1 LIKRVLG
8 LEKKKKSTLGIIGI
22 IVIAVGLGSFF
33 FFEESF
39 GRESIKIGVILSETG
54 PSSGIG
60 IEERDG
66 MLMAV
71 DEINSRGGINGRP
84 IELIIVNSESN
95 PEKAKKDFLEIEEA
109 HAPLMYVSST
119 SSISTVVAPLAE
131 EGEVVLMIFATASEI
146 TVDKQWVYRYF
157 PMADDEILAILQ
169 GLDELEIKNLG
180 ILYQNDEYG
189 KDVSNEVATKF
200 ENSERLVSKESFELL
215 ELDVIDFKENIAK
228 LQNEDAIYVV
238 AFPDYIEIILKQ
250 LRESNYSGEILT
262 PLDASVFKIIN
273 MPEANGV
280 YLTAPIIY
288 DSNFIFARTVSENFE
303 SRYNKQFDFNAGN
316 GYDLIRI
323 LGGLLKNEELTRDNV
338 KRILD
343 EGFIYSGVFGS
354 IDVLPGEHDI
364 AFGLYPSKVVD
375 GKLEFRR

>member
-1 LIKRVLG
+1 MG

-22 IVIAVGLGSFF
+22 IVIAIGLGSFF
-33 FFEESF
+33 FFEVGGEP
-39 GRESIKIGVILSETG
+39 IKIGVILSETG
-54 PSSGIG
+54 PGSGIG

-71 DEINSRGGINGRP
+71 DEINARGGINGRT
-84 IELIIVNSESN
+84 IELIIVDSESN
-95 PEKAKKDFLEIEEA
+95 PEKAKKDFLEIEET

-119 SSISTVVAPLAE
+119 SSISTAVGPLAE
-131 EGEVVLMIFATASEI
+131 EREVVLMIFATASEI

-157 PMADDEILAILQ
+157 PMADDELLAILQ

-189 KDVSNEVATKF
+189 RDVSNEVATKF

-238 AFPDYIEIILKQ
+238 AFPDYVEIILKQ
-250 LRESNYSGEILT
+250 LRESNYTGEILT

-303 SRYNKQFDFNAGN
+303 TRYNKQFDFNAAN

-323 LGGLLKNEELTRDNV
+323 LGGLLQNEELSRDNV

-364 AFGLYPSKVVD
+364 AFGLYPSKLVD

>member
-1 LIKRVLG
+1 MG
-8 LEKKKKSTLGIIGI
+8 LEKNKSTLGIIGI
-22 IVIAVGLGSFF
+22 IVIAVGVGSFF

-39 GRESIKIGVILSETG
+39 GREPIKIGVIVPETG
-54 PSSGIG
+54 AGSGFG

-71 DEINSRGGINGRP
+71 DEINSRGGINGRL
-84 IELIIVNSESN
+84 IELIIVDSESN
-95 PEKAKKDFLEIEEA
+95 PEKAKKDFLDIEET
-109 HAPLMYVSST
+109 HAPLMYVSGG
-119 SSISTVVAPLAE
+119 SSFSAAVAPLAE
-131 EGEVVLMIFATASEI
+131 EREVVLMIFATATEI

-157 PMADDEILAILQ
+157 PMADDELLAILQ
-169 GLDELEIKNLG
+169 ALDDLHIKNLG
-180 ILYQNDEYG
+180 VLYQNDEYG
-189 KDVSNEVATKF
+189 RDVSNEVTTKF
-200 ENSERLVSKESFELL
+200 ENSERNVSKESFELL

-238 AFPDYIEIILKQ
+238 AWPDYVEIILKQ

-273 MPEANGV
+273 MPEANGI
-280 YLTAPIIY
+280 YMTAPIIY
-288 DSNFIFARTVSENFE
+288 DSNFIFARMMSENFE
-303 SRYNKQFDFNAGN
+303 SRYNKQLDYNAAN

-323 LGGLLKNEELTRDNV
+323 FGGLLQNKELSRDNV
-338 KRILD
+338 KHLLD
-343 EGFIYSGVFGS
+343 QGFIYSGVFGS

-364 AFGLYPSKVVD
+364 AFGLYPAKVVD

>member
-1 LIKRVLG
+1 LG
-8 LEKKKKSTLGIIGI
+8 LENKRSTLGIIGI

-39 GRESIKIGVILSETG
+39 GTEPIKIGVILSETG
-54 PSSGIG
+54 PGSGIG

-66 MLMAV
+66 MIMAV
-71 DEINSRGGINGRP
+71 DEINSRGGINGRL
-84 IELIIVNSESN
+84 IELIIVDSESN
-95 PEKAKKDFLEIEEA
+95 PEKAKKDFLEIEET
-109 HAPLMYVSST
+109 HAPLMYISST
-119 SSISTVVAPLAE
+119 SSISTAVAPLAE

-157 PMADDEILAILQ
+157 PMADVELLAILQ

-200 ENSERLVSKESFELL
+200 ENSERIVSKESFELL

-303 SRYNKQFDFNAGN
+303 SRYNKQFDFNAAN

-323 LGGLLKNEELTRDNV
+323 LGGLLQNEELSRENV
-338 KRILD
+338 KHLFD

>member
-1 LIKRVLG
+1 LVLG
-8 LEKKKKSTLGIIGI
+8 KKRSTLGIIGI

-39 GRESIKIGVILSETG
+39 GIDPIKIGVILSETG

-66 MLMAV
+66 MIMAV
-71 DEINSRGGINGRP
+71 DEINSRGGINGRL
-84 IELIIVNSESN
+84 IELIIVDSESN
-95 PEKAKKDFLEIEEA
+95 PVKAKKDFLEIEET
-109 HAPLMYVSST
+109 HAPLMYISST
-119 SSISTVVAPLAE
+119 SSVSTAVAPLAE
-131 EGEVVLMIFATASEI
+131 EREVVLMIFATASEI

-157 PMADDEILAILQ
+157 PMADDELLAILQ
-169 GLDELEIKNLG
+169 GLDDLNIKNLG

-189 KDVSNEVATKF
+189 RDVSNEVATKF
-200 ENSERLVSKESFELL
+200 ENSERIVSKEPFELL

-228 LQNEDAIYVV
+228 LQNEDAIYVL
-238 AFPDYIEIILKQ
+238 AFPDYVEIILKQ

-303 SRYNKQFDFNAGN
+303 SRYNKQFDFNAAN
-316 GYDLIRI
+316 GYDTIRI
-323 LGGLLKNEELTRDNV
+323 LSGLLQNEELSRDNV
-338 KRILD
+338 KHILD
-343 EGFIYSGVFGS
+343 QGFIYSGVFGS

>member
-1 LIKRVLG
+1 MG

-22 IVIAVGLGSFF
+22 IVIAIGLGSFF
-33 FFEESF
+33 FFEVGGEP
-39 GRESIKIGVILSETG
+39 IKIGVILSETG
-54 PSSGIG
+54 PGSGIG

-71 DEINSRGGINGRP
+71 DEINARGGINGRT
-84 IELIIVNSESN
+84 IELIIVDSESN
-95 PEKAKKDFLEIEEA
+95 PEKAKKDFLEIEET

-119 SSISTVVAPLAE
+119 SSISTAVGPLAE
-131 EGEVVLMIFATASEI
+131 EREVVLMIFATASEI

-157 PMADDEILAILQ
+157 PMADDELLAILQ
-169 GLDELEIKNLG
+169 GLNDLNIKNLG

-189 KDVSNEVATKF
+189 RDVSNEVATKF

-262 PLDASVFKIIN
+262 PLDATVFKIIN

-303 SRYNKQFDFNAGN
+303 TRYNKQFDFNAAN

-323 LGGLLKNEELTRDNV
+323 LGGLLQNEELSRDNV

-364 AFGLYPSKVVD
+364 AFGLYPSKLVD

>member
-1 LIKRVLG
+1 LDKIVLG

-22 IVIAVGLGSFF
+22 IVIAIGLGSFF
-33 FFEESF
+33 FFEVGGEP
-39 GRESIKIGVILSETG
+39 IKIGVILSETG
-54 PSSGIG
+54 PGSGIG

-71 DEINSRGGINGRP
+71 DEINARGGINGRT
-84 IELIIVNSESN
+84 IELIIVDSESN
-95 PEKAKKDFLEIEEA
+95 PEKAKKDFLEIEET

-119 SSISTVVAPLAE
+119 SSISTAVGPLAE
-131 EGEVVLMIFATASEI
+131 EREVVLMIFATASEI

-157 PMADDEILAILQ
+157 PMADDELLAILQ
-169 GLDELEIKNLG
+169 GLNDLNIKNLG

-189 KDVSNEVATKF
+189 RDVSNEVATKF

-238 AFPDYIEIILKQ
+238 AFPDYVEIILKQ
-250 LRESNYSGEILT
+250 LRESNYTGEILT

-303 SRYNKQFDFNAGN
+303 TRYNKQFDFNAAN

-323 LGGLLKNEELTRDNV
+323 LGGLLQNEELSRDNV

-364 AFGLYPSKVVD
+364 AFGLYPSKLVD

>member
-1 LIKRVLG
+1 LVLG
-8 LEKKKKSTLGIIGI
+8 KKKSTLGIIGI

-39 GRESIKIGVILSETG
+39 GIDPIKIGVILSETG

-66 MLMAV
+66 MIMAV

-84 IELIIVNSESN
+84 IELIIVDSESN
-95 PEKAKKDFLEIEEA
+95 PEKAKKDFLEIEET

-119 SSISTVVAPLAE
+119 SSVSTAVAPLAE
-131 EGEVVLMIFATASEI
+131 EREVVLMIFATASEI

-157 PMADDEILAILQ
+157 PMADDELLAILQ
-169 GLDELEIKNLG
+169 GLEDLEIKNLG

-200 ENSERLVSKESFELL
+200 ENSERTVSKESFELL

-228 LQNEDAIYVV
+228 LQNEDAIYVL
-238 AFPDYIEIILKQ
+238 AFPDYVEIILKQ

-303 SRYNKQFDFNAGN
+303 SRYNKQFDFNAAN

>member
-1 LIKRVLG
+1 ME

-22 IVIAVGLGSFF
+22 IVIAIGLGSFF
-33 FFEESF
+33 FFEESS
-39 GRESIKIGVILSETG
+39 GRDPIKIGVTLSETG
-54 PSSGIG
+54 PGSGIG

-71 DEINSRGGINGRP
+71 DEINARGGINGRP
-84 IELIIVNSESN
+84 VELIIVDNESN
-95 PEKAKKDFLEIEEA
+95 PEKAKKDFLEIEEI
-109 HAPLMYVSST
+109 HAPLMYISSL
-119 SSISTVVAPLAE
+119 SSISTAVGPLAE
-131 EGEVVLMIFATASEI
+131 EREVVLMIFATASEI

-157 PMADDEILAILQ
+157 PMADVELLAILQ
-169 GLDELEIKNLG
+169 ALDDLDIKNLG
-180 ILYQNDEYG
+180 VLYQNDEYG
-189 KDVSNEVATKF
+189 KDVTNEVAIKF
-200 ENSERLVSKESFELL
+200 ENSERKVSQESFELL
-215 ELDVIDFKENIAK
+215 ELDEIDFKENIAK

-238 AFPDYIEIILKQ
+238 AFPDYVEIILKQ
-250 LRESNYSGEILT
+250 LRESNYTGEILT

-323 LGGLLKNEELTRDNV
+323 LGGLLQNEKLSRDNV

-364 AFGLYPSKVVD
+364 AFGLYPSKLVD

>member
-1 LIKRVLG
+1 MG
-8 LEKKKKSTLGIIGI
+8 LEQRKKSTLGIVGI
-22 IVIAVGLGSFF
+22 IVIVIGLGTFF
-33 FFEESF
+33 FFEEIV
-39 GRESIKIGVILSETG
+39 GREPIKIGVILAETG
-54 PSSGIG
+54 PGSGFG
-60 IEERDG
+60 IENRDG
-66 MLMAV
+66 MLMAA
-71 DEINSRGGINGRP
+71 DEINSRGGIDGRP
-84 IELIIVNSESN
+84 IELIILDNETN
-95 PEKAKKDFLEIEEA
+95 PEKAKKDFLEIEET

-119 SSISTVVAPLAE
+119 SSISTAVSPLAE
-131 EGEVVLMIFATASEI
+131 EHEVVLMISATAKEI
-146 TVDKQWVYRYF
+146 TVDKQWTYRYF
-157 PMADDEILAILQ
+157 AMADVEAVPILQ
-169 GLDELEIKNLG
+169 ILDDLDIKNLG
-180 ILYQNDEYG
+180 ILYLNDEFG
-189 KDVSNEVATKF
+189 RDLSNEIATRF
-200 ENSERLVSKESFELL
+200 ENSEGIVTQESFEPN
-215 ELDVIDFKENIAK
+215 VTDFKVNIEK
-228 LQNEDAIYVV
+228 LQNVDAIYVV
-238 AFPDYIEIILKQ
+238 AFPGYVEIILKQ

-303 SRYNKQFDFNAGN
+303 SRYNKQFDFNAAN